1 MENKENLKFFSK
13 RLREIREAKKLSQDD
28 LGRRAGLQASAI
40 SHFENERRL
49 PSFDNIKNLAD
60 ALNMTIDYLLGR
72 TNDPKGMGPLSDALF
87 RDFERLS
94 SEDQE
99 TIRDFVRHLAEK
111 KNIVEK

>member
-1 MENKENLKFFSK
+1 
-13 RLREIREAKKLSQDD
+13 
-28 LGRRAGLQASAI
+28 
-40 SHFENERRL
+40 
-49 PSFDNIKNLAD
+49 
-60 ALNMTIDYLLGR
+60 MTIDYLLGR